1 MAKQVE
7 EVIKQVLLDLGIE
20 ENKIEDQAHI
30 RNDLGLDSTELVDIT
45 LALKK
50 EFDVA
55 VKFQSMEDPTLE
67 TIYHMVKHAQA
78 QIEGSVQ

>member
-7 EVIKQVLLDLGIE
+7 EVIKGVLLDLGIE
-20 ENKIEDQAHI
+20 ENSIVDQAHI

-67 TIYHMVKHAQA
+67 AIYQMVKHAQA
-78 QIEGSVQ
+78 QTEGSVL